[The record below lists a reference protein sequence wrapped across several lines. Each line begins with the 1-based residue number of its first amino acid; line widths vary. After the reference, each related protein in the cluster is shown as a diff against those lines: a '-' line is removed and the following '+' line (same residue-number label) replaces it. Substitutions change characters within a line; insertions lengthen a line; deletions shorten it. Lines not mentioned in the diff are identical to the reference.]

1 MKNVIDGAY
10 ILDKRILLVRK
21 KDTWILPGGKVEEI
35 ESENDCLKREF
46 KEELPH
52 IQIFIK
58 GFYKA
63 FSGITPFTK
72 SEVLVKV
79 FFIEVIGEDI
89 SSSAEISG
97 SQFFTKEELSL
108 IKISDIT
115 KEILDDLEKDGYL

>member
-1 MKNVIDGAY
+1 MDGAY
-10 ILDKRILLVRK
+10 IQGKRILLVK
-21 KDTWILPGGKVEEI
+21 KRDTWILPGGKLEEL
-35 ESENDCLKREF
+35 ESETDCLKREF
-46 KEELPH
+46 GEELPNTR
-52 IQIFIK
+52 ISIK

-63 FSGITPFTK
+63 FNGITPFTK

-115 KEILDDLEKDGYL
+115 KEILDDLEKNSYL